1 MEHGSGVDVNEEIN
15 LLLQTEHVISC
26 LVVDAG
32 ELVESEDYSAADARS
47 IDRMIDQ
54 IHGITQK
61 AKTCDKTRA
70 YAYVA
75 QQVRAIEEIDSYLD
89 EKVFF
94 QCVDQTRRVVGTIK
108 KLILC
113 DDSWKEAVERLYPGV
128 SKMWRGAS
136 EIVSIHIQHRFDTA
150 AHDFAMQVKEMV
162 DKKEIIDEVLAK
174 FLVGASDNNTMPN
187 NTYREITALLTT
199 GGHPE
204 LCEFSGRLYH
214 LFQISAAGVPLAAAR
229 CQF

>member
-15 LLLQTEHVISC
+15 VLLQTEHVISC

-47 IDRMIDQ
+47 IDRMIDH

-75 QQVRAIEEIDSYLD
+75 QEVRAIEEINSYLD

-94 QCVDQTRRVVGTIK
+94 QCVDQTRRVVATIK

-128 SKMWRGAS
+128 AVMWRGAS
-136 EIVSIHIQHRFDTA
+136 EIVSVHMRHRFDTA
-150 AHDFAMQVKEMV
+150 AHDFAVQVKEMA
-162 DKKEIIDEVLAK
+162 DKTHIADEALAK
-174 FLVGASDNNTMPN
+174 FLADASDTAMRK

-204 LCEFSGRLYH
+204 LCDFSCRLYH
-214 LFQISAAGVPLAAAR
+214 RFQISAAGGTLAAAR
-229 CQF
+229 CRF